1 MVVTEHLQHTGCHW
15 SVIRLLVIGIS
26 EVYHQIQNSWST
38 IKLYLAILFFPALS
52 TVWGRQDCNGPFY
65 KSPDNCCI
73 ASWSN
78 GQGFKATDIA
88 FILLSQKWEVFWGKI
103 IFVQMFIVGVWKVQ
117 LQLHTALVTVQCG
130 GRGGQFLTP
139 DLMFP
144 PLTLTLMHFKHS
156 KLAVSRGRVVFQMW
170 IAELWMNW
178 GQKT

>member
-15 SVIRLLVIGIS
+15 SVIRLLMIGIS

-38 IKLYLAILFFPALS
+38 IKLYLAILFIPALS

-88 FILLSQKWEVFWGKI
+88 RLRMVKNINFFWDSKKLFLTYWKTVFWVTEHFCIKWTFWKNVFFCPKNAFFLTKMACWPSPERAGAAMSRNFFLGRILLLKSWRI
-103 IFVQMFIVGVWKVQ
+103 
-117 LQLHTALVTVQCG
+117 
-130 GRGGQFLTP
+130 
-139 DLMFP
+139 
-144 PLTLTLMHFKHS
+144 
-156 KLAVSRGRVVFQMW
+156 
-170 IAELWMNW
+170 
-178 GQKT
+178 

>member
-1 MVVTEHLQHTGCHW
+1 MVTEHLQHTGCHW

-88 FILLSQKWEVFWGKI
+88 FILLSQKYKVFWGKV

-117 LQLHTALVTVQCG
+117 LQLHGSGNGAVRWQ
-130 GRGGQFLTP
+130 RR
-139 DLMFP
+139 
-144 PLTLTLMHFKHS
+144 
-156 KLAVSRGRVVFQMW
+156 AVSHTRPH
-170 IAELWMNW
+170 ASTTDTHTHAL
-178 GQKT
+178 